1 MNKQILAF
9 LLAVIFSSSLFSKN
23 PFHNIKRSGREINQD
38 GSYTI
43 TSSSTHNA
51 VKSNIKDSFDFT
63 QMHQVLTNVEQ
74 PTTKVTFNFD
84 KLYQALITQANQV
97 FQAAQAVDQ
106 TTQKNNLGNQ
116 RPPNIKEAHREAKR
130 LLGAQHPHGL
140 LVPRVLFPR
149 I

>member
-1 MNKQILAF
+1 MNKQILTF
-9 LLAVIFSSSLFSKN
+9 LLAVMFSNSLFSKN

-38 GSYTI
+38 GFYTI

-63 QMHQVLTNVEQ
+63 KMHQVLTNVEQ
-74 PTTKVTFNFD
+74 PKTKAAFNFD

-97 FQAAQAVDQ
+97 KQ
-106 TTQKNNLGNQ
+106 
-116 RPPNIKEAHREAKR
+116 PYNIKLAHRAAKR